1 MPLLRRFALLAV
13 VAAGFAVLSS
23 PAFAAFVRNQPNGA
37 PVVLPNTLDS
47 PNFRVHYQS
56 DHITAANWAITQT
69 QAGDIAALAERALAA
84 ITADGYPRPL
94 SDGALGGDGRI
105 DIYVDDFSTSTN
117 GFHTVTGYTK
127 WDVDGPTS
135 SGFIELAGNL
145 QAGPSTPFTQHVIAH
160 QLFNLVQLAMW
171 LPPQLSDYWL
181 LTGSA
186 EWMGYRV
193 DGYPAPNNLGPADMS
208 LDCRDPFG
216 SSLGG
221 PIDTY
226 PPSNLCDLQS
236 DYRGNGDSRWPFF
249 EYLSEKY
256 GAGFLKDIF
265 AKGLAGAPTA
275 AAAVDAAL
283 KDKGT
288 DLASAYNAWA
298 LDAVTSG
305 WTIPSLQTVGPTPY
319 GATVYTGAATTDKLF
334 AGPLPTVMVPT
345 LKVPVNHLSTRYV
358 KFVRGP
364 QVGGSTSTVCWKAT
378 LTLTVSIPAGTSSQ
392 PVFYWDGSGTS
403 AATPLAINGS
413 TASASIPWDTCTWLA
428 GEGFLS
434 LPNASN
440 PVSPSQV
447 VDAADFVVS
456 AKLDLSNPL
465 STVTP
470 LVPSL
475 PPVPVTVT
483 GPIVS
488 APSSDVAPTITVFGP
503 QLLTLSS
510 TATQI
515 RLIVSASSEGQV
527 KASLG
532 TLALGTVNL
541 RAGNN
546 DVRFT
551 VPKGTLATVRRS
563 AGASNVLTLTP
574 TSATGTATGTAVTRT
589 ISVTPV
595 KPTVVKKVRA
605 KAPAK
610 KAPTKKAPAKKASA
624 KKKPINKTPTNKTPT
639 KR

>member
-13 VAAGFAVLSS
+13 VAAGFAAISS
-23 PAFAAFVRNQPNGA
+23 PAFAAFVRDQPNGV

-47 PNFRVHYQS
+47 PNFRIHYQS
-56 DHITAANWAITQT
+56 DHIVAPAWAITQT

-84 ITADGYPRPL
+84 IQADGYPRPL

-105 DIYVDDFSTSTN
+105 DIYIDDFSSLINAFNTPT
-117 GFHTVTGYTK
+117 GFTK
-127 WDVDGPTS
+127 WDTNGPTS

-145 QAGPSTPFTQHVIAH
+145 QGSGASAFTQHVIAH
-160 QLFNLVQLAMW
+160 QLFNLLQLAMW
-171 LPPQLSDYWL
+171 LPAQLSDYWL

-186 EWMGYRV
+186 EWMGFRV
-193 DGYPAPNNLGPADMS
+193 DGYPAPASAKLGPADMS

-216 SSLGG
+216 GSLGG
-221 PIDTY
+221 PIDTF

-256 GAGFLKDIF
+256 GAGFVKDIF
-265 AKGLAGAPTA
+265 AQGLAGAPTA
-275 AAAVDAAL
+275 IAAVDAAL
-283 KDKGT
+283 KAKGT
-288 DLASAYNAWA
+288 DLATAYNAWA

-305 WTIPSLQTVGPTPY
+305 WSVSSLQTLRPTPY
-319 GATVYTGAATTDKLF
+319 GPTVFTGASTTDKLF
-334 AGPLPTVMVPT
+334 AGSMPTVKVPT
-345 LKVPVNHLSTRYV
+345 LKVTVNHLSTRYL
-358 KFVRGP
+358 KFERGLE
-364 QVGGSTSTVCWKAT
+364 VGGSISTVCWKAT

-392 PVFYWDGSGTS
+392 PVFFWDGSTTVT
-403 AATPLAINGS
+403 TPLSINGN
-413 TASASIPWDTCTWLA
+413 TATAAIPWDTCTWDS

-440 PVSPSQV
+440 PLSPTGI

-456 AKLDLSNPL
+456 AKLDLSSPL
-465 STVTP
+465 TQVTAV
-470 LVPSL
+470 VPTT

-483 GPIVS
+483 GPVVS

-532 TLALGTVNL
+532 FLTLGTVNL

-551 VPKGTLATVRRS
+551 IPKGTLGTVRRS
-563 AGASNVLTLTP
+563 AVASNVLTLTP
-574 TSATGTATGTAVTRT
+574 TSATGAATGTAVTRT

-610 KAPTKKAPAKKASA
+610 KAPAKK
-624 KKKPINKTPTNKTPT
+624 TPA
-639 KR
+639 

>member
-23 PAFAAFVRNQPNGA
+23 PAFAAFPRDQPLNNGVT
-37 PVVLPNTLDS
+37 VVLPNTLDS
-47 PNFRVHYQS
+47 TNFRVHYQS
-56 DHITAANWAITQT
+56 NHVTAPAWAITQT
-69 QAGDIAALAERALAA
+69 QAGDIAALAERALAS
-84 ITADGYPRPL
+84 ILADGYPRPL

-105 DIYVDDFSTSTN
+105 DIYIEDFSSLVTAFNTPT
-117 GFHTVTGYTK
+117 GFTK
-127 WDVDGPTS
+127 WDVDGSTS
-135 SGFIELAGNL
+135 SGYIELAGNL
-145 QAGPSTPFTQHVIAH
+145 QAGPSTAFTQHVIAH

-171 LPPQLSDYWL
+171 LPAQLSDYWL
-181 LTGSA
+181 LTASA

-193 DGYPAPNNLGPADMS
+193 DGYPAPSNLGPADMS

-216 SSLGG
+216 GNIGG
-221 PIDTY
+221 PIDRV
-226 PPSNLCDLQS
+226 PGSNLCDLFS

-249 EYLSEKY
+249 EYLNEKY
-256 GAGFLKDIF
+256 GAGFVKDIF
-265 AKGLAGAPTA
+265 AQGLAGAPTA

-283 KDKGT
+283 KARGT

-305 WTIPSLQTVGPTPY
+305 WTVPSLQTVRPTAYGP
-319 GATVYTGAATTDKLF
+319 TVYTGASTTDKLF
-334 AGPLPTVMVPT
+334 AGSMPTIMVPT
-345 LKVPVNHLSTRYV
+345 LKVSVNHLSTRYI

-364 QVGGSTSTVCWKAT
+364 QLGGTTSTACWKAT

-413 TASASIPWDTCTWLA
+413 TATASIPWDTCTWLA

-434 LPNASN
+434 LPNAAN
-440 PVSPSQV
+440 PVAPSQV

-465 STVTP
+465 TTVTP

-563 AGASNVLTLTP
+563 AVASNVLTLTP

-610 KAPTKKAPAKKASA
+610 KAPARKTPAKKASA
-624 KKKPINKTPTNKTPT
+624 KKTPTNKTPT